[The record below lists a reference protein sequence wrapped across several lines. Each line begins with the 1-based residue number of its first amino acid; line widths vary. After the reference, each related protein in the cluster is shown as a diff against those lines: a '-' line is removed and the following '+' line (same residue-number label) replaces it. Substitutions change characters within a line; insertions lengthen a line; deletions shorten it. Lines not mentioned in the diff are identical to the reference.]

1 MQRRPREKGTAVA
14 QPSLPDRDGAAF
26 CSARAEE
33 GGCHPGAPSVPLV
46 PSSAP
51 AATAGPLRALRPARS
66 LLRPGS
72 YRGPFARPPSRSFPP
87 RAPAATAGPLR
98 TLRPALS
105 LLGPRQLLQAL
116 CTSPALPGCPSF
128 AGPAGRL
135 PQERSEVLAFLLL
148 GLSLPSSL
156 QCPSF
161 SYAHPAPSQGLAPRV
176 CHACL

>member
-51 AATAGPLRALRPARS
+51 AATAGPLRA
-66 LLRPGS
+66 
-72 YRGPFARPPSRSFPP
+72 
-87 RAPAATAGPLR
+87 
-98 TLRPALS
+98 LRPALS